1 MEDEK
6 HMNNVK
12 KMFALVIAMVMVL
25 AMSTSVFAE
34 ADGSITI
41 QNTVKGSTYNVYKVF
56 DATYSGDKVAYSYD
70 GSNATFLAALQAG
83 SSPFNCIAA
92 TSGGYAI
99 SVKDGVEDSVILGF
113 IKDQEG
119 NFGNVVATLTG
130 NGDTKTVSNL
140 AYGYYYITTT
150 TGSTVTINSALKD
163 VTVIDK
169 NEVIPP
175 PDKAEQVA
183 NGTWTEEPA
192 NGNERTTGNIGDTV
206 NYNVTGSFKRYQG
219 EELVTKITFTDT
231 MSEGLTPNK
240 NVVIKINGEE
250 VSVTPTYTNNDRTWT
265 ADITTATVA
274 DDGTITFN
282 YDTPSTYEITYSAVI
297 NENAKIAEPENNKFT
312 LKFNDHGDQF
322 DTTEVVSYEIVLRKH
337 DSSDKAL
344 AGAKFKLYD
353 AATGGNEI
361 PVVLVPQAVA
371 EGATADANYGKKDS
385 TVDNIYRHATTGETG
400 VEMVTGK
407 TGIIV
412 VKGLANGT
420 YYFEETEAP
429 EGFNKLTART
439 DATTITD
446 ANGTINVTNKSGT
459 ELPSTGGIGT
469 TIFYVVGA
477 LLVVGAGVVL
487 VTRRK
492 VDGEN

>member
-6 HMNNVK
+6 HMNKVK
-12 KMFALVIAMVMVL
+12 KILSLALVAVMML
-25 AMSTSVFAE
+25 ALSVSAFA
-34 ADGSITI
+34 AGDGTITI
-41 QNTVKGSTYNVYKVF
+41 QNTVKEKYYEVYKVF
-56 DATYSGDKVAYSYD
+56 DATYSGDNVSYTYN
-70 GSNATFLAALQAG
+70 GSNATFLAALQG
-83 SSPFNCIAA
+83 DSSPFTA
-92 TSGGYAI
+92 TANTAGTYNI
-99 SVKDGVEDSVILGF
+99 TLKDGKTASDVSTFLTAQKANLGTAVTTATGDG
-113 IKDQEG
+113 KTQ
-119 NFGNVVATLTG
+119 TLTDLG
-130 NGDTKTVSNL
+130 
-140 AYGYYYITTT
+140 YGYYYITTT
-150 TGSTVTINSALKD
+150 TGTLVTINSALKD

-183 NGTWTEEPA
+183 NGTWTVEPES
-192 NGNERTTGNIGDTV
+192 GNESTTGNIGDTV
-206 NYNVTGSFKRYQG
+206 NYRVTGSFNRYDG
-219 EELVTKITFTDT
+219 LDPVTNITFTDT

-240 NVVIKINGEE
+240 DVAIKINGTT

-265 ADITTATVA
+265 AEITTATVN

-297 NENAKIAEPENNKFT
+297 NENAKIADPENNTFT
-312 LKFNDHGDQF
+312 LKYNDEAGKS
-322 DTTEVVSYEIVLRKH
+322 DTTEVVSYQIKLIKH
-337 DSSDKAL
+337 DGSDKPL
-344 AGAKFKLYD
+344 AGAKFRLYD
-353 AATGGNEI
+353 AKTDGNEI
-361 PVVLVPQAVA
+361 PVVLVAKDTT
-371 EGATADANYGKKDS
+371 GYGTKDS
-385 TVDNIYRHATTGETG
+385 TVDNVYRHAKTGEDG
-400 VEMVTGK
+400 VEMVTGI
-407 TGIIV
+407 TGVIV
-412 VKGLANGT
+412 VQGLANGT

-439 DATTITD
+439 DATTI
-446 ANGTINVTNKSGT
+446 NGDNGEIKVVNQSGT

>member
-1 MEDEK
+1 
-6 HMNNVK
+6 MNKVK
-12 KMFALVIAMVMVL
+12 KTLALALVAVMML
-25 AMSTSVFAE
+25 ALSVSAFA
-34 ADGSITI
+34 AGDGTITI
-41 QNTVKGSTYNVYKVF
+41 QNTVKDKSYNVYKVF
-56 DATYSGDKVAYSYD
+56 DATYSGTNVSYTYHA
-70 GSNATFLAALQAG
+70 SNDNDSFLAALQTET
-83 SSPFNCIAA
+83 SPFTA
-92 TSGGYAI
+92 TPNTAGTYNITLKEGKDATDVSTFLKAQKDNLGGA
-99 SVKDGVEDSVILGF
+99 VKTATGDGKTQKL
-113 IKDQEG
+113 
-119 NFGNVVATLTG
+119 
-130 NGDTKTVSNL
+130 NGLD
-140 AYGYYYITTT
+140 YGYYYITTT
-150 TGSTVTINSALKD
+150 TGSAVTIDSALKD

-183 NGTWTEEPA
+183 NGPWTEEPES
-192 NGNERTTGNIGDTV
+192 GNESTTGNIGDTV
-206 NYNVTGSFKRYQG
+206 NYKVTGSFNRYQG

-240 NVVIKINGEE
+240 DVVIKINDTP
-250 VSVTPTYTNNDRTWT
+250 VSVTPSYSNNDRTWT

-274 DDGTITFN
+274 ADGTITFN

-297 NENAKIAEPENNKFT
+297 NENAKIAEPENNTFT
-312 LKFNDHGDQF
+312 LKYNNKGDQY
-322 DTTEVVSYEIVLRKH
+322 DTTEVVSYEIELTKV
-337 DSSDKAL
+337 DSSDKVVL
-344 AGAKFKLYD
+344 AGAKFKLYGV
-353 AATGGNEI
+353 ATGGNEI
-361 PVVLVPQAVA
+361 PVVLVPQAVE
-371 EGATADANYGKKDS
+371 EGATADENYGTKDS
-385 TVDNIYRHATTGETG
+385 TVDNVYRHAKSGETG

-412 VKGLANGT
+412 VQGLANGT

-439 DATTITD
+439 EATTI
-446 ANGTINVTNKSGT
+446 NGKSGTIRVVNQSGT